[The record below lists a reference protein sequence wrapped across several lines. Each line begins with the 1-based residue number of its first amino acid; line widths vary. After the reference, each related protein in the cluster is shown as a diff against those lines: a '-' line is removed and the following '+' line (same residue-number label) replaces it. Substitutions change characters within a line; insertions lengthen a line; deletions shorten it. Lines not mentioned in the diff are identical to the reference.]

1 MLFSLWNLRCWA
13 TNSAVFSHRLSTKK
27 NLHYFST
34 DNLYHIVILSCF
46 MFWYNFNNL
55 MRDLIRLDF
64 PNVIDT
70 TVAIKLDLV
79 ILSYFMF
86 WYNFNNLMR
95 DLIRLD
101 FPNVIDT
108 TVAIKLDLYKSL
120 SNKVFITIKKCK
132 KLIKIRKNK
141 KGMKIFDMSYLFRHV
156 VNGITVDIKE

>member
-1 MLFSLWNLRCWA
+1 
-13 TNSAVFSHRLSTKK
+13 
-27 NLHYFST
+27 
-34 DNLYHIVILSCF
+34 
-46 MFWYNFNNL
+46 
-55 MRDLIRLDF
+55 
-64 PNVIDT
+64 
-70 TVAIKLDLV
+70 
-79 ILSYFMF
+79 
-86 WYNFNNLMR
+86 MR